1 MNPLCNVSESPQSG
15 TVRRRWAL
23 SFCLGGC
30 RSTDEE
36 DYNMHCMPMVVLLNL
51 GEDALVVRRQ
61 GYEGVPQNTGLPE
74 WLTDGERGQSD
85 AHTD

>member
-1 MNPLCNVSESPQSG
+1 MGAIFLSG
-15 TVRRRWAL
+15 RMKKN
-23 SFCLGGC
+23 
-30 RSTDEE
+30 
-36 DYNMHCMPMVVLLNL
+36 YNMHCMPMVVLLNL

>member
-1 MNPLCNVSESPQSG
+1 MKKN
-15 TVRRRWAL
+15 
-23 SFCLGGC
+23 
-30 RSTDEE
+30 
-36 DYNMHCMPMVVLLNL
+36 YNMHCMPMVVLLNL

>member
-1 MNPLCNVSESPQSG
+1 MSESPQSG

-23 SFCLGGC
+23 SFVWADVEA
-30 RSTDEE
+30 RMKKN
-36 DYNMHCMPMVVLLNL
+36 YNMHCMPMVVLLNL

>member
-1 MNPLCNVSESPQSG
+1 MNHRKVVLFGADGRYLFV
-15 TVRRRWAL
+15 WADVEA
-23 SFCLGGC
+23 
-30 RSTDEE
+30 RMKN
-36 DYNMHCMPMVVLLNL
+36 YNMHCMPMVVLLNL

-85 AHTD
+85 ANTD